1 MTSEQIELDIA
12 IIGAGL
18 SGTLTALQLARQAG
32 GLRVGLLERSGAP
45 GRGLAYSTPD
55 ETHLLNVRADRMS
68 AFPAEPDGFMRWLAV
83 QEAGIVYRV
92 DTDAGTFVSR
102 QAYGHYLQHLLQE
115 ACVSAAGRLGVYP
128 FEITA
133 IRRDRDGFI
142 LSSGQGMIHARTVV
156 LAMGNLASPFVLPDG
171 SEAVNPWRA
180 GAFDGLLPDAPL
192 AVIGTGLTMVDVL
205 TCLRRRGH
213 AGPITA
219 ISRRGLTP
227 LAHAA
232 LSNVPDA
239 GTLDIGSGPLSGRLR
254 SMRQAGQVY
263 GWREVMDSLRT
274 VTQALWQ
281 DLSTQEKRRFLRH
294 ARPWWDVHRHRIAA
308 PLAAALSDQL
318 QSARLTVLAGRIV
331 EGGAGRLV
339 VRPRGEAGDVTLS
352 PARIFD
358 ATGFGPLRQSGDVLV
373 KDLLDSGLATADE
386 TGLGL
391 AVGAG
396 LGVQGKTGPTDGLY
410 AVGPLVRGVY
420 WECTAVPDIRIQAE
434 ALAGHIAARCR

>member
-83 QEAGIVYRV
+83 QEAGSVYRV

-102 QAYGHYLQHLLQE
+102 QAYGNYLQDLLEE
-115 ACVSAAGRLGVYP
+115 ACISTGNLHVYP
-128 FEITA
+128 LEITA

-180 GAFDGLLPDAPL
+180 GAFEGLLPDAPV
-192 AVIGTGLTMVDVL
+192 AVIGTGLTMVDVV
-205 TCLRRRGH
+205 TSLRRRGH

-227 LAHAA
+227 LSHAA

-239 GTLDIGSGPLSGRLR
+239 GTLHIGSGPLSGRLR
-254 SMRQAGQVY
+254 SMRQAARVY
-263 GWREVMDSLRT
+263 GWREVMDRLRT

-281 DLSTQEKRRFLRH
+281 DLSTQEKQRFLRH

-308 PLAAALSDQL
+308 PLAAALSAEL
-318 QSARLTVLAGRIV
+318 QSASLSVLAGRIV
-331 EGGAGRLV
+331 DGGAGRLV

-358 ATGFGPLRQSGDVLV
+358 ATGFGPLCQSGDVLV
-373 KDLLDSGLATADE
+373 KDLLDSGLATPDE
-386 TGLGL
+386 AGLGL
-391 AVGAG
+391 AVSAG
-396 LGVQGKTGPTDGLY
+396 LGVEGKTGPTEGLY
-410 AVGPLVRGVY
+410 AIGPLVRGVY